1 MSRFKLVA
9 LIAIPL
15 VILGAGLVY
24 AHQGSSHH
32 GGPMREHRMEM
43 HLEHHERHAHQDRR
57 IRRPEDADRGHPQAA
72 HSPR

>member
-24 AHQGSSHH
+24 AHQDRCISS
-32 GGPMREHRMEM
+32 
-43 HLEHHERHAHQDRR
+43 
-57 IRRPEDADRGHPQAA
+57 I
-72 HSPR
+72 